1 VELVKVVGD
10 NLKAARLQHGLSV
23 SELAR
28 RAGIGKGTLSEL
40 ESGRRNPTLETLQ
53 ALAGVLDVP
62 LGWLLIAETAD
73 IDRPVVVSRAGEA
86 DLSGPTVDVEL
97 MDRVEEGGRRL
108 EIYRLRVRA
117 GSRYVSAAHRPRVIE
132 QILVHS
138 GTLVVGP
145 ESAPETLGPGDYIR
159 FEGTT
164 EHVYQA
170 PEGDVLATL
179 VMRYT

>member
-10 NLKAARLQHGLSV
+10 NLKAARMQHGLSL
-23 SELAR
+23 SEVAR

-40 ESGRRNPTLETLQ
+40 ESGRRNPTLETLY

-62 LGWLLIAETAD
+62 LGWLLIAETTH

-86 DLSGPTVDVEL
+86 DLSGRTVDVEL
-97 MDRVEEGGRRL
+97 MDRVEEGGQRL
-108 EIYRLRVRA
+108 EIYRLHVRA
-117 GSRYVSAAHRPRVIE
+117 GSRYVSGAHRPRAIE

-159 FEGTT
+159 FEGTGG
-164 EHVYQA
+164 HVYQA
-170 PEGDVLATL
+170 PEDDVIATL
-179 VMRYT
+179 VMRYP